1 MIKNKIDETTETQ
14 PALHNTKRRPLFQPS
29 ERKILQN
36 GINSLT
42 RACEAQEKLI
52 EVIRGELA
60 VWQLR
65 CEELIARNDQLEER
79 DLLNRGEVE

>member
-1 MIKNKIDETTETQ
+1 MTNTTTE
-14 PALHNTKRRPLFQPS
+14 PAIHTTRRPIFSPS
-29 ERKILQN
+29 ERKIMQN

-52 EVIRGELA
+52 EVMKEKLA
-60 VWQLR
+60 ISTLR
-65 CEELIARNDQLEER
+65 CDELVARNARLEER

>member
-14 PALHNTKRRPLFQPS
+14 PAFHNTKRKPIFQPS

-36 GINSLT
+36 GLNSLT
-42 RACEAQEKLI
+42 KACSAQEKLI

-60 VWQLR
+60 VCQLR
-65 CEELIARNDQLEER
+65 CEELIARNAQLEER